1 MDGWLAVES
10 NVWDKAGSPL
20 CFASKKENVAG
31 EESKSNLVEGYE
43 LKNRFKFFFGFLI
56 GCHLRQVKSTYR
68 CYRLQIRNF

>member
-1 MDGWLAVES
+1 MES

-43 LKNRFKFFFGFLI
+43 LKNRFKFFLGF
-56 GCHLRQVKSTYR
+56 
-68 CYRLQIRNF
+68 